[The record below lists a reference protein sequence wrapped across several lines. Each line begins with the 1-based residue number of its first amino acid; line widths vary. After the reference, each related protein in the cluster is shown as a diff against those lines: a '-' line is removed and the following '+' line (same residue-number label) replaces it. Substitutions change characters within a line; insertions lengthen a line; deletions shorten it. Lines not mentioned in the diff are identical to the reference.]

1 LDTRISRLTE
11 PTPGLSE
18 PSASTIHYEWSEQTM
33 DRQLPAVR
41 ADFVVVRGVGTRW
54 ADNDMYGHL
63 NNAVYYQLFDTAINT
78 WIIQRTGVAPADST
92 YLAATAQNGCQFHR
106 ELFFPQQL
114 EVGLRVARI
123 GRSSVT
129 YHLGLFVDD
138 SESAAATGHWV
149 HVYIDREKRSVV
161 PIPQAIRDAF
171 VEVT

>member
-1 LDTRISRLTE
+1 
-11 PTPGLSE
+11 
-18 PSASTIHYEWSEQTM
+18 M
-33 DRQLPAVR
+33 R
-41 ADFVVVRGVGTRW
+41 AE
-54 ADNDMYGHL
+54 
-63 NNAVYYQLFDTAINT
+63 
-78 WIIQRTGVAPADST
+78 
-92 YLAATAQNGCQFHR
+92 AATAQNGCQFHR